1 MAVERTLSIIKPD
14 AVEKNV
20 IGKIYTRIEDAGLNI
35 VAAAMAHLDQASAEA
50 FYDVHRKRPF
60 FRSLVKFMSSGPI
73 MIQVLEG
80 ENAVAKYREI
90 MGATDPKQAAPG
102 TIRADFA
109 DSIEANAVHGSDS
122 LENAKNE
129 IAFFFGDDDDEDE
142 DGEVFEEFE
151 YSDEL
156 EEGEEDDD
164 DYLGDDED
172 EDDDE
177 EDGHKNCSHKHH

>member
-1 MAVERTLSIIKPD
+1 MAIERTLSIIKPD
-14 AVEKNV
+14 AVEKNI
-20 IGKIYTRIEDAGLNI
+20 IGKIYTKIENAGLKI
-35 VAAAMAHLDQASAEA
+35 VAAAMAQLDQSSAEA

-102 TIRADFA
+102 TIRAEFA

-122 LENAKNE
+122 LENAQNE
-129 IAFFFGDDDDEDE
+129 IAFFFGDDE
-142 DGEVFEEFE
+142 DGEDSEMFEEFE
-151 YSDEL
+151 YSDDLEDG
-156 EEGEEDDD
+156 EEGEEEL
-164 DYLGDDED
+164 YSDDED
-172 EDDDE
+172 EDDGHGHGGNC
-177 EDGHKNCSHKHH
+177 GHKH

>member
-1 MAVERTLSIIKPD
+1 MAIERTLSIIKPD

-20 IGKIYTRIEDAGLNI
+20 IGKIYTRIEDAGLKI
-35 VAAAMAHLDQASAEA
+35 VAAAMAQLDLSSAEA

-60 FRSLVKFMSSGPI
+60 FKSLTKFMSSGPI

-122 LENAKNE
+122 LDNAKNE
-129 IAFFFGDDDDEDE
+129 IAFFFGDDDEEDSE
-142 DGEVFEEFE
+142 MFEEFE

-156 EEGEEDDD
+156 EEGEEQDEF
-164 DYLGDDED
+164 LGDDED
-172 EDDDE
+172 EDDSHDHC
-177 EDGHKNCSHKHH
+177 GHNHKH

>member
-1 MAVERTLSIIKPD
+1 MAIERTLSIIKPD
-14 AVEKNV
+14 AVEKNI
-20 IGKIYTRIEDAGLNI
+20 IGKIYSKIEDSGLKI
-35 VAAAMAHLDQASAEA
+35 VAAAMAQLDQASAEA

-102 TIRADFA
+102 TIRAEFA
-109 DSIEANAVHGSDS
+109 DSIEENAVHGSDS
-122 LENAKNE
+122 LANAQTE
-129 IAFFFGDDDDEDE
+129 IGFFFGDDDEDSE
-142 DGEVFEEFE
+142 MFEEFE

-156 EEGEEDDD
+156 EEGEEDSF
-164 DYLGDDED
+164 G
-172 EDDDE
+172 DDE
-177 EDGHKNCSHKHH
+177 EDDGHGHGGNCGHKH

>member
-1 MAVERTLSIIKPD
+1 MAIERTLSIIKPD

-20 IGKIYTRIEDAGLNI
+20 IGKIYTRIEDAGLKI
-35 VAAAMAHLDQASAEA
+35 VAAAMAQLDLASAEA

-60 FRSLVKFMSSGPI
+60 FKSLVKFMSSGPI

-109 DSIEANAVHGSDS
+109 DSIE
-122 LENAKNE
+122 NAKNE
-129 IAFFFGDDDDEDE
+129 IAFFFGDDDEEDSE
-142 DGEVFEEFE
+142 MFEEFE

-156 EEGEEDDD
+156 EEGDEDDE
-164 DYLGDDED
+164 LFGD
-172 EDDDE
+172 DDDE
-177 EDGHKNCSHKHH
+177 EHSHDHCGHKH

>member
-1 MAVERTLSIIKPD
+1 MAIQRTLSIIKPD
-14 AVEKNV
+14 AVEKNI
-20 IGKIYTRIEDAGLNI
+20 IGKIYTKIENSGLKI
-35 VAAAMAHLDQASAEA
+35 VAAAMAQLDQASAEA

-102 TIRADFA
+102 TIRAEFA
-109 DSIEANAVHGSDS
+109 DSIEENAVHGSDS
-122 LENAKNE
+122 LENAEAE
-129 IAFFFGDDDDEDE
+129 IGFFFGDDE
-142 DGEVFEEFE
+142 DGDDSEMFEEFE

-156 EEGEEDDD
+156 EEGEEGEDDL
-164 DYLGDDED
+164 LGDDE
-172 EDDDE
+172 EDDGHGHGGNC
-177 EDGHKNCSHKHH
+177 GHKH